1 MRNAMIIGL
10 MGGLG
15 VAPAATAA
23 EEIWVTTQ
31 PLMPGDIV
39 RAEDLEPK
47 APTRNLPYVITID
60 RDLVGM
66 EVKRR
71 LRGGQ
76 ALTFRDIGP
85 RTAVKANA
93 MVEVRW
99 QAGPL
104 SLVMRGRALEAGAV
118 GDEIRVMNA
127 TTSRTLRGT
136 IIAPGTVEVA
146 AAP

>member
-1 MRNAMIIGL
+1 MAGL
-10 MGGLG
+10 V
-15 VAPAATAA
+15 VAVATMTPALAATD
-23 EEIWVTTQ
+23 IWVTTHQ
-31 PLMPGDIV
+31 LLPGDIV
-39 RAEDLEPK
+39 QAEDLEARTP
-47 APTRNLPYVITID
+47 ARHQPHLITTD

-66 EVKRR
+66 EVRR
-71 LRGGQ
+71 RINGGQ
-76 ALTFRDIGP
+76 PVTFRDVGP

-104 SLVMRGRALEAGAV
+104 SLVLRGRALEAGAV

-136 IIAPGTVEVA
+136 IIAPGVVEVE